1 MKAETK
7 TDREVISEITERA
20 GVSNDMKSQS
30 RSTRGFFSELCLFS
44 VMIFSFNVQ
53 QSFHIGNC

>member
-20 GVSNDMKSQS
+20 EVSNNMKSL
-30 RSTRGFFSELCLFS
+30 EE
-44 VMIFSFNVQ
+44 
-53 QSFHIGNC
+53 